1 MGLDISLHPKQLLAL
16 TSPANEILYG
26 GAVGGGKALALDTPI
41 FTTEGWKTINTLQVG
56 DKVYDEQGEPCNV
69 VAKSKVFTRRPTY
82 ELFFDKKEHSSII
95 ADGAHE
101 WVINNKVLTTEEMFK
116 KGGTYN
122 IDMPKALQGLPDKD
136 VPIHPY
142 ILGAY
147 INGNGMQDRKQLE
160 GMFLSARCKSACIH
174 LQTFEGGK
182 YYNKDSWYS
191 LLDELG
197 IAKDKH
203 IPEMY
208 FNASYEQRLEL
219 IQGIFD
225 VRGTIFS
232 DGYSYKRST
241 GQVEIYTDT
250 EQMAKDITFL
260 LASLGE
266 KAHWY
271 PRVVNLYGQKWRVR
285 FYPDL
290 SVFKSKNRIKIEEKA
305 KAKFVCGHS
314 KKYITVSSIKKI
326 KSQPTQCIQVDSNS
340 HCFLAGTLL
349 VPTHNSFLMRV
360 ASIIWA
366 MECPGIQIYLF
377 RLTRKELDDNHMV
390 GSGGYYD
397 LLANA
402 VNSKFVKINGSKHE
416 IQFRNG
422 PYGTFMNGSVIHLC
436 HCQHEDD
443 KYLYQGAEMAVL
455 MIDESTHFT
464 WSKYTYLRTR
474 VRIPKGWSPPKSF
487 TDKWGTK
494 FFPRILLGSN
504 PGGIS
509 HASHRKEFVKI
520 AKPLTITR
528 MPKSRGGM
536 LRQFVPARLDD
547 NPSIDK
553 DEYEGKVM
561 GVGNEAVAR
570 MLLDGDWDAVAGG
583 MFDDI
588 WDDSIHMVEP
598 FDIPGDWYVD
608 RSFDWGSTDPFSVG
622 WWAQSNG
629 DEVTLRNGE
638 KVTYPKGT
646 LFRIAE
652 WYGWTGN
659 ENEGLGLTGY
669 EIGVGIR
676 RMEETDDVLKN
687 ISKVY
692 PGPGDSQVWNNSPKY
707 DSSYRTTI
715 QELNSGYYGSDR
727 YKMFDIF
734 TKADKSE
741 GTRIR
746 GWDILRSLLKNSVK
760 FPKVDRECLY
770 FFNTCETPARIIPTV
785 IRHERKIE
793 DIADKQEDHVLD
805 EIRYRVQHTVQRTR
819 RINTR
824 IG

>member
-41 FTTEGWKTINTLQVG
+41 FTPDGWKTIETLSVG
-56 DKVYDEQGEPCNV
+56 DRVFDERGKPCSV
-69 VAKSKVFTRRPTY
+69 VAKSEVFTDRPTY
-82 ELFFDKKEHSSII
+82 EIFFDNKEHFSII

-101 WVINNKVLTTEEMFK
+101 WVIKGKVRTTEELFNRK
-116 KGGTYN
+116 KRSSITVAE
-122 IDMPKALQGLPDKD
+122 ALELPEKEL
-136 VPIHPY
+136 PIHPY

-147 INGNGMQDRKQLE
+147 VNGDGMRDVKHLKGMHLSKRCSSTGIN
-160 GMFLSARCKSACIH
+160 
-174 LQTFEGGK
+174 LQTFEDGK
-182 YYNKDSWYS
+182 YYDKENWKA
-191 LLDELG
+191 LIKELG
-197 IAKDKH
+197 IDEDKH
-203 IPEMY
+203 IPEIY
-208 FNASYEQRLEL
+208 FTASYEQRLEL

-232 DGYSYKRST
+232 DAYSYKRSV

-285 FYPDL
+285 FYPTL
-290 SVFKSKNRIKIEEKA
+290 IVFKSKNRIRIENKALETTPNRGKKLTKI
-305 KAKFVCGHS
+305 
-314 KKYITVSSIKKI
+314 TSIKQVL
-326 KSQPTQCIQVDSNS
+326 SQPTQCIQVDSPS
-340 HCFLAGTLL
+340 HCFLAGRLL

-397 LLANA
+397 LLGEA
-402 VNSKFVKINGSKHE
+402 VNRKYVKINESKHE

-422 PYGTFMNGSVIHLC
+422 PHGTFINGSIIHLC
-436 HCQHEDD
+436 HCQHETD
-443 KYLYQGAEMAVL
+443 KYLYQGAEMAVM

-474 VRIPKGWSPPKSF
+474 VRIPKGWTPPKSF
-487 TDKWGTK
+487 TDKWGTS

-520 AKPLTITR
+520 AKPLTIVQ

-536 LRQFVPARLDD
+536 LRQFIPARLED

-553 DEYEGKVM
+553 DEYEGRVM

-570 MLLDGDWDAVAGG
+570 MLLEGDWDAVAGG
-583 MFDDI
+583 MFDDV
-588 WDDSIHMVEP
+588 WDYHVHMIEP
-598 FDIPGDWYVD
+598 FDIPSEWYVD

-622 WWAQSNG
+622 WWAQSDG
-629 DEVTLRNGE
+629 SEVTLRNGE

-652 WYGWTGN
+652 WYGWTGT

-669 EIGVGIR
+669 EIGQGIKR
-676 RMEETDDVLKN
+676 IEETNEIFKT
-687 ISKVY
+687 IPKVY
-692 PGPGDSQVWNNSPKY
+692 PGPGDSQAWNSSPKH
-707 DSSYRTTI
+707 DSSYRSTI

-734 TKADKSE
+734 TKADKTE
-741 GTRIR
+741 GTRVR
-746 GWDILRSLLKNSVK
+746 GWDILRTLLKNSTK
-760 FPKVDRECLY
+760 FPKVDRECLF